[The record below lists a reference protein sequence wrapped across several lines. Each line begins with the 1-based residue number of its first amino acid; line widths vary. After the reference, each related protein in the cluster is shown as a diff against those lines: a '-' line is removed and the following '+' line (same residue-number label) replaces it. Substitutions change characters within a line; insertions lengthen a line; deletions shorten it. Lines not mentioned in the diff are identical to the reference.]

1 MSLNSTDE
9 NIKKLIAGLQSE
21 DEADRRYAAED
32 IEEGGF
38 SECTEALTI
47 CLKDKSIA
55 VSEACASALIKV
67 GGQEAARLI
76 VPYLSTEEIHLRNIT
91 CEVLNGLGQDAI
103 DSLMEQLQHKDRDVR
118 KFAVDVLLEIGS
130 PESVSGLIKA
140 LDDPDVNIAATA
152 ADGIG
157 QVGSIEHVDLLAK
170 YLDSDTWMKCAILR
184 ALGCFKGDDV
194 FNKVRPS
201 LDSEDLLEKITAIQ
215 SLGHIAHPR
224 GFIPILQ
231 LLNEDNLALFGA
243 DAIKSLNSI
252 VSEHP
257 SYSFADLIE
266 EKHLKVFAWVLQE
279 APIETK
285 RRCANLAGF
294 CSEEVVP
301 LLAKAFEVED
311 EELHEII
318 VNSIRQ
324 IHPNNISALA
334 NILDSPNEGLME
346 KMNALRAIQA
356 THHKHAP
363 LIIGKSLNGTNEEK
377 ILAALAVLGPHTRPI
392 PFDELKKLIS
402 HINPIIRINTVEAMG
417 RLTKDEF
424 APYLISQLN
433 REIDEEVKYAID
445 ASLLAIGQSTEN
457 ETLGV
462 FLASFSPEERKRVS
476 SYFGFHDPSHLLEK
490 FEAGLSDE
498 NPEIREISYKVFANL
513 KKATFELIETGLDD
527 EVANVRVEAVRC
539 LTSIKDVDQ
548 VLAFAEKIKNKLG
561 SHERVKVELIQV
573 LSAFQ
578 GREDASDLVMPFLQD
593 SSPWVQIEAVEG
605 LKQLDDVRAIEPLKD
620 LLDSKNEDLLNA
632 VYSALDELE

>member
-1 MSLNSTDE
+1 MSLQSTDE
-9 NIKKLIAGLQSE
+9 NIKQLIADLQSA

-38 SECTEALTI
+38 SECTEALATA
-47 CLKDKSIA
+47 LKDPSIA

-67 GGQEAARLI
+67 GGSEAARLI
-76 VPYLSTEEIHLRNIT
+76 VPNLGTEEIHLRNIT
-91 CEVLNGLGQDAI
+91 CEVLFGLGQDSI
-103 DSLMEQLQHKDRDVR
+103 ESLMEQLQHEDRDVR

-130 PESVSGLIKA
+130 PESVNGLVKA

-157 QVGSIEHVDLLAK
+157 QVGTLEHVDLLAK

-194 FNKVRPS
+194 FGKVRPS

-215 SLGHIAHPR
+215 SLGNIAHPS
-224 GFIPILQ
+224 GFLPLLKIL
-231 LLNEDNLALFGA
+231 DPDSISLFGP
-243 DAIKSLNSI
+243 DAIKSLNAI
-252 VSEHP
+252 VKEHP
-257 SYSFADLIE
+257 SHSFADLIE
-266 EKHLKVFAWVLQE
+266 EEHIEIFSWILKE
-279 APIETK
+279 APIDTK
-285 RRCANLAGF
+285 RRCASLAGY
-294 CSEEVVP
+294 CSEDVVP
-301 LLAKAFEVED
+301 ILAKAFEVDD

-346 KMNALRAIQA
+346 KMNSLRAIQA
-356 THHKHAP
+356 SHHKHAP
-363 LIIGKSLNGTNEEK
+363 LIIGKALNGTNEEK
-377 ILAALAVLGPHTRPI
+377 ILAALAVLGPLTRPI
-392 PFDELKKLIS
+392 PFDELKKLIQ
-402 HINPIIRINTVEAMG
+402 HQNPIIRINTVEAMG

-433 REIDEEVKYAID
+433 KELDEEVKFAID
-445 ASLLAIGQSTEN
+445 AALLSIGQSTDN

-462 FLASFSPEERKRVS
+462 FLASFSPEERKRVAL
-476 SYFGFHDPSHLLEK
+476 YFGFHDPSQLLQK
-490 FEAGLSDE
+490 FESGLKDE
-498 NPEIREISYKVFANL
+498 NPEIREISFKVFANL
-513 KKATFELIETGLDD
+513 KKATFELIEVGLND

-539 LTSIKDVDQ
+539 LSSIKDADKVIT
-548 VLAFAEKIKNKLG
+548 FANKIKSTLG

-578 GREDASDLVMPFLQD
+578 GREDASDLVLPFLQD

-605 LKQLDDVRAIEPLKD
+605 LKQLDDIRAIEPLKD
-620 LLDSKNEDLLNA
+620 LLESKNEDLLNA